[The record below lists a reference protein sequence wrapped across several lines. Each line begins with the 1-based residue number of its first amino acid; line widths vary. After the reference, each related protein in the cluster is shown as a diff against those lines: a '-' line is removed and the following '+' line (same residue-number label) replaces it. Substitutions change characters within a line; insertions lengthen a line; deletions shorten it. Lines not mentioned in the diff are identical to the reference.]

1 MELSKMEI
9 SDVRETLKKNEEVLV
24 DLNELELAM
33 IGGGTGDVHFG

>member
-9 SDVRETLKKNEEVLV
+9 SAVRETLKKNEEVLV

-33 IGGGTGDVHFG
+33 IGGGTGGVHFG